1 MFPKLILVL
10 FLGLST
16 QSWAQTSAEDD
27 FKLARNLFRDA
38 GDYATAAGL
47 FAEFIR
53 SYPDSPQLAEAR
65 LMLARAYR
73 QSGRCDLAVPA
84 YETFYLE
91 HPDHLLNAANARR
104 ERAAC
109 LAEQGQYL
117 LAARSYEE
125 LQRRFS
131 ASEFAASALIEAAA
145 NYTRAENL
153 RQADAVYGRLL
164 ADYARSDQ
172 AHLARY
178 RLAQLRFATGRAAEA
193 QQLLGQIAATKP
205 PPSLAP
211 SALLLGGRIA
221 LFMGNRETA
230 EKQFKSL
237 ERRFPRAAQTDSAY
251 IDRADYLY
259 NSRLFSQAGDAY
271 QRAFN
276 KIGDRALKESA
287 LLGLADARRQSHQTR
302 EAIAHYDKLSAMLQP
317 GHPAYLKAQ
326 LGRAIVLGQAGQ
338 FARAV
343 GLLQGLIQTGDSP
356 EAISA
361 LRELGA
367 LYKRRGDSEAED
379 RSDSLG
385 LLTFGEGTAAFHSRA
400 ITWYRRYLQ
409 EADRAADANAVRFE
423 LAALYASIGYYQE
436 AISLYRQLAAGQDEV
451 ATKSQF
457 ALAQAFE
464 QSGQPRAALREYVAF
479 LELFPADRQSE
490 EVRQR
495 IEYLREFTVLD
506 PASLN
511 RALQKA
517 WLDELSGKSRQL
529 VQLAV
534 ARVLFSHHDFI
545 AATQSFKHYAT
556 AYPDDPDKDEAQYF
570 LAESLL
576 RLARQRQLEAQ
587 PASADSLR
595 TLALRE
601 YRVLVEQVPADSILT
616 EQAPTDSTTLVKQA
630 PTDST
635 TLVKQAPTDS
645 ILTEQAPTDNTWTRR
660 ARLSLIK
667 LEAEDLPDSLRL
679 LTLEEGIAAFV
690 AEFSA
695 GQGDHLDQA
704 LLQLGDARRQ
714 LGATDTTWFDGAIA
728 AYDQLRR
735 LSSNSPLVP
744 HALYGKSLCL
754 VQKGQHKAAADLLER
769 VLRDYPN
776 SPLTAPVLFELGHIR
791 LAQERTQEAIA
802 RLQELR
808 WGYPAFPQRR
818 AAQKL
823 LGDTYFQ
830 LGQYAAAID
839 LYQPLVSNST
849 ISDDRGPILRRIGR
863 AYHHLNRYGEAME
876 TYRQILAEEPNPA
889 GLDSIYFAQA
899 VLQLRLA
906 QEDDAFRLFRKVSQ
920 EFASSGLATEASAR
934 AGHIA
939 FARQQYKQA
948 YQLYQPLLKQ
958 SEDALI
964 HGQAILS
971 LFRLKR
977 IEEGRKAAK
986 QFAKRFKEET
996 EWRQHFRVE
1005 EGNYY
1010 LQAGNYKK
1018 AYELFQE
1025 VEKQGGRWAGDGAYW
1040 MAITLWKRNKATPSE
1055 EGAAFALEAI
1065 SRFVREYPTS
1075 PQVADA
1081 YLRLGDYHFSLHN
1094 FLQAAGAYK
1103 HALDAPEVSSDQAQ
1117 DAMWKL
1123 LKSYQ
1128 SAHEYEAAHQIADQL
1143 LSQYPEHPKAI
1154 EVQLELG
1161 IILKNKGQYAQ
1172 AIEQLDELLSQQL
1185 LDGNSASEARFYI
1198 GESYQNMGEYRKAI
1212 QAYYKVSYHG
1222 SQGLSMW
1229 ITSADFQRARCHE
1242 SLGEHATAMTIYE
1255 RITRREGGQTPQGQ
1269 LARERMDDLRRQLET
1284 LN

>member
-1 MFPKLILVL
+1 MVPKLMLV
-10 FLGLST
+10 FLLCLST
-16 QSWAQTSAEDD
+16 QSWAQASAEDD

-47 FAEFIR
+47 FAEFVR
-53 SYPDSPQLAEAR
+53 NYPDSQQIAEAR

-73 QSGRCDLAVPA
+73 QSGHCDLAVPA

-91 HPDHLLNAANARR
+91 HLEHLNAADARR

-125 LQRRFS
+125 VQRRFS
-131 ASEFAASALIEAAA
+131 TSEFAAKALIEAAA

-153 RQADAVYGRLL
+153 RQAEAVYGRLL
-164 ADYARSDQ
+164 TDYATSKQ

-178 RLAQLRFATGRAAEA
+178 RLAQLRFAAGRVEEA
-193 QQLLGQIAATKP
+193 QQLLGQIATAAPSP
-205 PPSLAP
+205 PEAP

-237 ERRFPRAAQTDSAY
+237 ARRFPKAAQTDSAY
-251 IDRADYLY
+251 LDRADDLY
-259 NSRLFSQAGDAY
+259 RSRLFSQAGDAY
-271 QRAFN
+271 QRAYS
-276 KIGDRALKESA
+276 KIDDRSLKERA
-287 LLGLADARRQSHQTR
+287 LLGLADARRQSHQTSK
-302 EAIAHYDKLSAMLQP
+302 AIAHYEKLRSMLQP
-317 GHPAYLKAQ
+317 GHPAFLRAQ
-326 LGRAIVLGQAGQ
+326 LGRAIALGQAGQ
-338 FARAV
+338 FALAV
-343 GLLQGLIQTGDSP
+343 GLFQGLIQTGDSP

-361 LRELGA
+361 LQELGV
-367 LYKRRGDSEAED
+367 LYKRRRE
-379 RSDSLG
+379 
-385 LLTFGEGTAAFHSRA
+385 HSRS

-409 EADRAADANAVRFE
+409 EADTAPDADAVRFE
-423 LAALYASIGYYQE
+423 LAALYDSTGYYEE
-436 AISLYRQLAAGQDEV
+436 AIALYRQLASAQDEV
-451 ATKSQF
+451 ATKAQF
-457 ALAQAFE
+457 SLAQTFE
-464 QSGQPRAALREYVAF
+464 RSGQPRTALREYTAF
-479 LELFPADRQSE
+479 LELFPADRRSE

-506 PASLN
+506 RAGLN
-511 RALQKA
+511 RALQQA
-517 WLDELSGKSRQL
+517 WIDELSGKPRQL
-529 VQLAV
+529 VLLEV
-534 ARVLFSHHDFI
+534 ARVLFAHHDFVT
-545 AATQSFKHYAT
+545 AAQSFKHYAA
-556 AYPDDPDKDEAQYF
+556 AYPDDHNRSEAQYF

-576 RLARQRQLEAQ
+576 RLSRQRELEAE

-595 TLALRE
+595 ILALRG
-601 YRVLVEQVPADSILT
+601 YRV
-616 EQAPTDSTTLVKQA
+616 LVKQA

-635 TLVKQAPTDS
+635 ILVEQVPTDS
-645 ILTEQAPTDNTWTRR
+645 TWARR
-660 ARLSLIK
+660 ARLRLIT
-667 LEAEDLPDSLRL
+667 LEAEDRPDSLRL
-679 LTLEEGIAAFV
+679 STLEEGLAAFV
-690 AEFSA
+690 AEFSERRDA
-695 GQGDHLDQA
+695 HLDQA

-714 LGATDTTWFDGAIA
+714 LGATDTTTTWFDEAIA
-728 AYDQLRR
+728 AYDQLGR
-735 LSSNSPLVP
+735 LFSGSPLVP

-754 VQKGQHKAAADLLER
+754 VQKGQYRAAADLFER
-769 VLRDYPN
+769 ILRDYPD
-776 SPLTAPVLFELGHIR
+776 SPLTAPVLFELSHIR

-830 LGQYAAAID
+830 LGQYAAAIE
-839 LYQPLVSNST
+839 LYLPLVSNST
-849 ISDDRGPILRRIGR
+849 ISDDRGPILRRTGR

-899 VLQLRLA
+899 ILQLRLG
-906 QEDDAFRLFRKVSQ
+906 QEDEALRLFRKVGQ
-920 EFASSGLATEASAR
+920 EFASSELATDASAR

-939 FARQQYKQA
+939 FAQQKYKQA
-948 YQLYQPLLKQ
+948 YQLYQPLMQQ

-964 HGQAILS
+964 HGQAVLA

-996 EWRQHFRVE
+996 EWRQHFSIE
-1005 EGNYY
+1005 EGKYY
-1010 LQAGNYKK
+1010 LQAGNHKK
-1018 AYELFQE
+1018 AYETFQK
-1025 VEKQGGRWAGDGAYW
+1025 VEEQGGTWADDGAYW
-1040 MAITLWKRNKATPSE
+1040 MAITLWKRNRAAPSE
-1055 EGAAFALEAI
+1055 EGAAYALEAI
-1065 SRFVREYPTS
+1065 SHFVRQYPTS
-1075 PQVADA
+1075 PQTVDA
-1081 YLRLGDYHFSLHN
+1081 YLRLGDYHFSLRN

-1103 HALDAPEVSSDQAQ
+1103 HVLDAPEISSEQIQNAL
-1117 DAMWKL
+1117 WKL

-1128 SAHEYEAAHQIADQL
+1128 KAHEYEAAHQIANQL
-1143 LSQYPEHPKAI
+1143 LSQYPDNPKAVEI
-1154 EVQLELG
+1154 QLELG

-1172 AIEQLDELLSQQL
+1172 SIEQLEDLLSQQL
-1185 LDGNSASEARFYI
+1185 LDGNGASQARFYI

-1222 SQGLSMW
+1222 SEGLSMW

-1242 SLGEHATAMTIYE
+1242 SLGEDATAITIYE
-1255 RITRREGGQTPQGQ
+1255 RIARREGGQSPQGQ
-1269 LARERMDDLRRQLET
+1269 EARERIETLRHELET

>member
-10 FLGLST
+10 LLCLST

-27 FKLARNLFRDA
+27 FKMARNLFRDA

-47 FAEFIR
+47 FADFVHN
-53 SYPDSPQLAEAR
+53 YPDSQQLAEAR

-91 HPDHLLNAANARR
+91 HPEHLNAADARR

-125 LQRRFS
+125 VQRRFS
-131 ASEFAASALIEAAA
+131 ASEFAAKDLIEAAA

-153 RQADAVYGRLL
+153 RQAEAVYGRLL
-164 ADYARSDQ
+164 TDYATSKQ

-178 RLAQLRFATGRAAEA
+178 RLAQLRFAAGRVEEA
-193 QQLLGQIAATKP
+193 QQLLGQIAAAAP
-205 PPSLAP
+205 PPPEAP

-237 ERRFPRAAQTDSAY
+237 TRRFPRAAQTDSAY
-251 IDRADYLY
+251 LDRADDLY
-259 NSRLFSQAGDAY
+259 RSRLFSQAGDAY
-271 QRAFN
+271 QRAYS
-276 KIGDRALKESA
+276 KIDDRSLKERA
-287 LLGLADARRQSHQTR
+287 LLGLADARRQSHQTSK
-302 EAIAHYDKLSAMLQP
+302 AIAHYEELRSMLQP
-317 GHPAYLKAQ
+317 GHPAFLRAQ
-326 LGRAIVLGQAGQ
+326 LGRAIALGQAGQ
-338 FARAV
+338 FALAV
-343 GLLQGLIQTGDSP
+343 GLFQGLIQTGDSP

-361 LRELGA
+361 LRELGV
-367 LYKRRGDSEAED
+367 LYKRRRE
-379 RSDSLG
+379 
-385 LLTFGEGTAAFHSRA
+385 HSRS

-409 EADRAADANAVRFE
+409 EADTAPDAVRFE
-423 LAALYASIGYYQE
+423 LAALYDSTGYYEE
-436 AISLYRQLAAGQDEV
+436 AIALYRQLASAQDEV
-451 ATKSQF
+451 ATKAQF
-457 ALAQAFE
+457 ALAQTFE
-464 QSGQPRAALREYVAF
+464 RSGQPRTALREYTAF

-506 PASLN
+506 RAGLN
-511 RALQKA
+511 RALQQA
-517 WLDELSGKSRQL
+517 WIDELSGKSRQL
-529 VQLAV
+529 VLLEV
-534 ARVLFSHHDFI
+534 ARVLFAHHDFVT
-545 AATQSFKHYAT
+545 AAQSFKHYAA
-556 AYPDDPDKDEAQYF
+556 AYPDDHNRSEAQYF

-576 RLARQRQLEAQ
+576 RLSRQRELEAE

-595 TLALRE
+595 ILALRG
-601 YRVLVEQVPADSILT
+601 YRVLVEQAPIDSTILV
-616 EQAPTDSTTLVKQA
+616 EQAPIDSTWA
-630 PTDST
+630 
-635 TLVKQAPTDS
+635 
-645 ILTEQAPTDNTWTRR
+645 RR
-660 ARLSLIK
+660 ARLRLIT
-667 LEAEDLPDSLRL
+667 LEAEDRPDSLRL
-679 LTLEEGIAAFV
+679 STLEEGLAAFV
-690 AEFSA
+690 AEFSERRDA
-695 GQGDHLDQA
+695 HLDQA

-714 LGATDTTWFDGAIA
+714 LGATDTTTTWFDEAIA
-728 AYDQLRR
+728 AYDQLGR
-735 LSSNSPLVP
+735 LFSSSPLVP
-744 HALYGKSLCL
+744 HALHGKSLCL
-754 VQKGQHKAAADLLER
+754 VQKGQHRAAADLLER
-769 VLRDYPN
+769 ILRDYPD

-791 LAQERTQEAIA
+791 LAQERIQEAIA

-830 LGQYAAAID
+830 LGQYAAAIE
-839 LYQPLVSNST
+839 LYLPLVSNST

-863 AYHHLNRYGEAME
+863 AYYHLDRYGEAME
-876 TYRQILAEEPNPA
+876 TYRQILAEESNPA
-889 GLDSIYFAQA
+889 GLDSIYFSQA
-899 VLQLRLA
+899 VLQLRLG
-906 QEDDAFRLFRKVSQ
+906 QEEEALRLFRKVGQ
-920 EFASSGLATEASAR
+920 EFASSGLAAEASAR

-939 FARQQYKQA
+939 FAQQQYKQA

-958 SEDALI
+958 SEDILI
-964 HGQAILS
+964 HGQAVLA

-996 EWRQHFRVE
+996 AWRQHFLIE
-1005 EGNYY
+1005 EGKYY
-1010 LQAGNYKK
+1010 LQAGNHKK
-1018 AYELFQE
+1018 AYEKFQE
-1025 VEKQGGRWAGDGAYW
+1025 VEEQGGTWADDGAYW
-1040 MAITLWKRNKATPSE
+1040 MAITLWQRNRASPSE
-1055 EGAAFALEAI
+1055 EGAAYALEAI
-1065 SRFVREYPTS
+1065 SRFVRQYPTS
-1075 PQVADA
+1075 PQAVDA
-1081 YLRLGDYHFSLHN
+1081 YLRLGDYHFSLRN

-1103 HALDAPEVSSDQAQ
+1103 HALDAPEISGEQTQ
-1117 DAMWKL
+1117 DALWKL

-1128 SAHEYEAAHQIADQL
+1128 NAHEYEAAHQVANQL
-1143 LSQYPEHPKAI
+1143 LSQYPEYPKAV

-1172 AIEQLDELLSQQL
+1172 AIEQLDDLLSQQL
-1185 LDGNSASEARFYI
+1185 LDGNGASEARFYI

-1222 SQGLSMW
+1222 AEGLSMW

-1242 SLGEHATAMTIYE
+1242 SLGEDATAMTIYE
-1255 RITRREGGQTPQGQ
+1255 RIARREGGQSPQGK
-1269 LARERMDDLRRQLET
+1269 LARERIETLRHKLET

>member
-10 FLGLST
+10 LLGLSA

-47 FAEFIR
+47 FAEFVR
-53 SYPDSPQLAEAR
+53 NYPDSQQLAEAR

-91 HPDHLLNAANARR
+91 HPGHLNAADARR

-125 LQRRFS
+125 VQRRFS
-131 ASEFAASALIEAAA
+131 ASEFAAKALIEAAA

-153 RQADAVYGRLL
+153 RQAEAVYGHLL
-164 ADYARSDQ
+164 TDYATSKQ

-178 RLAQLRFATGRAAEA
+178 RLAQLRFAAGRVEEA
-193 QQLLGQIAATKP
+193 QQLLGHIAAAAPT
-205 PPSLAP
+205 PSEAP
-211 SALLLGGRIA
+211 SALLLGARIA
-221 LFMGNRETA
+221 LFMDDRETA

-237 ERRFPRAAQTDSAY
+237 ARRFPQAAQTDSAY
-251 IDRADYLY
+251 LDRADDLY
-259 NSRLFSQAGDAY
+259 RSRLFSQAGDAY
-271 QRAFN
+271 QRAYR
-276 KIGDRALKESA
+276 KIDDRALKEHA
-287 LLGLADARRQSHQTR
+287 LLGLADARRQSHQTSK
-302 EAIAHYDKLSAMLQP
+302 AIAHYQELNAMLQP
-317 GHPAYLKAQ
+317 GHPAFLRAQ
-326 LGRAIVLGQAGQ
+326 LGRAIALGQAGQ
-338 FARAV
+338 FALAV
-343 GLLQGLIQTGDSP
+343 GLFQGLIQTGDSP

-361 LRELGA
+361 LRELGV
-367 LYKRRGDSEAED
+367 LYKGRRE
-379 RSDSLG
+379 
-385 LLTFGEGTAAFHSRA
+385 HSRA

-409 EADRAADANAVRFE
+409 KAEAAPDADAVRFA
-423 LAALYASIGYYQE
+423 LAALYDSTGYYE
-436 AISLYRQLAAGQDEV
+436 GAIALYRQLASGQDEV
-451 ATKSQF
+451 ATRAQV
-457 ALAQAFE
+457 ALAQTFE
-464 QSGQPRAALREYVAF
+464 RSGQPRTALREYTAF

-490 EVRQR
+490 EVRRR

-506 PASLN
+506 PAGLN
-511 RALQKA
+511 RTLQKA
-517 WLDELSGKSRQL
+517 WIDELSGKSPQL
-529 VQLAV
+529 VLLEV
-534 ARVLFSHHDFI
+534 ARVLFSHHDFVT
-545 AATQSFKHYAT
+545 AAQSFKHYAT
-556 AYPDDPDKDEAQYF
+556 AYPDDHNRSEAQYF

-576 RLARQRQLEAQ
+576 RLSRQRQLEAE

-595 TLALRE
+595 ALALRE
-601 YRVLVEQVPADSILT
+601 YRILT
-616 EQAPTDSTTLVKQA
+616 EQAPTDSTWA
-630 PTDST
+630 
-635 TLVKQAPTDS
+635 
-645 ILTEQAPTDNTWTRR
+645 RR
-660 ARLSLIK
+660 ARLRLIT
-667 LEAEDLPDSLRL
+667 LEAEDRPDSLRL
-679 LTLEEGIAAFV
+679 STLEAGIAAFV
-690 AEFSA
+690 AEFSKDR
-695 GQGDHLDQA
+695 GTDLDQA

-714 LGATDTTWFDGAIA
+714 LGATDTTTTWFDGAIA
-728 AYDQLRR
+728 AYDQLGR
-735 LSSNSPLVP
+735 LFSSSPLVP
-744 HALYGKSLCL
+744 HALHGKSLCL
-754 VQKGQHKAAADLLER
+754 VQKGQHKAAAALLER
-769 VLRDYPN
+769 ILRDYPD

-823 LGDTYFQ
+823 LGDIYFQ
-830 LGQYAAAID
+830 LGQYAAAIE
-839 LYQPLVSNST
+839 LYLPLVSNST

-863 AYHHLNRYGEAME
+863 AYHHLDRYGEAME

-899 VLQLRLA
+899 VLQLRLG
-906 QEDDAFRLFRKVSQ
+906 QEDEALRLFRKVGQ
-920 EFASSGLATEASAR
+920 EFASSELAADASAR

-939 FARQQYKQA
+939 FAQQQYKQA
-948 YQLYQPLLKQ
+948 YRLYQPLLKQ
-958 SEDALI
+958 SEDILI
-964 HGQAILS
+964 HGQAALA

-996 EWRQHFRVE
+996 TWRQHFRVE
-1005 EGNYY
+1005 EGKYY

-1025 VEKQGGRWAGDGAYW
+1025 VEKQGGTWADDGAYW

-1055 EGAAFALEAI
+1055 EGAAYALEAI
-1065 SRFVREYPTS
+1065 SRFVRQYPTS
-1075 PQVADA
+1075 PQAVDA
-1081 YLRLGDYHFSLHN
+1081 YLQLGDYHFSLRN

-1103 HALDAPEVSSDQAQ
+1103 HALDAPEISSEQTQNAL
-1117 DAMWKL
+1117 WKL

-1128 SAHEYEAAHQIADQL
+1128 NAHEYEAAHQVANQL
-1143 LSQYPEHPKAI
+1143 LSQYPDNPKAVEI
-1154 EVQLELG
+1154 QLELG

-1172 AIEQLDELLSQQL
+1172 AIEQLAELLSEQL

-1212 QAYYKVSYHG
+1212 EAYYKVSYHG
-1222 SQGLSMW
+1222 AAGLSMW

-1242 SLGEHATAMTIYE
+1242 SLGEDATAMTIYE
-1255 RITRREGGQTPQGQ
+1255 RIARREGGQSPQGQ
-1269 LARERMDDLRRQLET
+1269 LARERIEILRHKQET

>member
-1 MFPKLILVL
+1 MFPKLMLVL
-10 FLGLST
+10 LLCLST

-53 SYPDSPQLAEAR
+53 NYPDSPQLAEAR

-125 LQRRFS
+125 VQRRFS
-131 ASEFAASALIEAAA
+131 TSEFAASALIEAAA
-145 NYTRAENL
+145 NYIRAENL
-153 RQADAVYGRLL
+153 RQAEAVYGRLL
-164 ADYARSDQ
+164 TNYATSAQ
-172 AHLARY
+172 VHLARY
-178 RLAQLRFATGRAAEA
+178 RLAQLRFAAGRAEEA
-193 QQLLGQIAATKP
+193 QQLLGHIATATPSP
-205 PPSLAP
+205 PEAP

-230 EKQFKSL
+230 EKQLKSL
-237 ERRFPRAAQTDSAY
+237 ARRFPRAAQTDSAY
-251 IDRADYLY
+251 LERADYLY
-259 NSRLFSQAGDAY
+259 RSRLFSQAGDAY

-276 KIGDRALKESA
+276 KIDDRTLKERA

-302 EAIAHYDKLSAMLQP
+302 EAIAHYDKLNTMLQP
-317 GHPAYLKAQ
+317 EHPAYLKAQ

-338 FARAV
+338 FALAV
-343 GLLQGLIQTGDSP
+343 GLFQGLIQTGDSP
-356 EAISA
+356 EAPSA
-361 LRELGA
+361 LRELGV
-367 LYKRRGDSEAED
+367 LYKRRGD
-379 RSDSLG
+379 
-385 LLTFGEGTAAFHSRA
+385 HSRA

-409 EADRAADANAVRFE
+409 EAEAATDADAVRFE
-423 LAALYASIGYYQE
+423 LAELYASTGYYQE
-436 AISLYRQLAAGQDEV
+436 AIALYRQLASGQDEV
-451 ATKSQF
+451 ATKAQF
-457 ALAQAFE
+457 ALAQTFA
-464 QSGQPRAALREYVAF
+464 QSGQPRTALREYVAF

-506 PASLN
+506 PAGLN

-517 WLDELSGKSRQL
+517 WIDELSGKSPQL
-529 VQLAV
+529 VLLDV
-534 ARVLFSHHDFI
+534 ARELFSHHDFVT
-545 AATQSFKHYAT
+545 AAQCFKHYAT
-556 AYPDDPDKDEAQYF
+556 AYPEDYNRNEAQYF

-576 RLARQRQLEAQ
+576 RLSRQRQLEAR
-587 PASADSLR
+587 PTSADSLR
-595 TLALRE
+595 NLALRE
-601 YRVLVEQVPADSILT
+601 YRVLVEQT
-616 EQAPTDSTTLVKQA
+616 PTDSTVLVEQV

-635 TLVKQAPTDS
+635 WA
-645 ILTEQAPTDNTWTRR
+645 RR
-660 ARLSLIK
+660 ARLRLIT
-667 LEAEDLPDSLRL
+667 LTAEDRPDSLRL
-679 LTLEEGIAAFV
+679 PTLEEGLAAFV
-690 AEFSA
+690 AEFSESRGA
-695 GQGDHLDQA
+695 HLDQA

-714 LGATDTTWFDGAIA
+714 LGATDSTWIDGAIA
-728 AYDQLRR
+728 AYDQLLR
-735 LSSNSPLVP
+735 LSSSSPLVP
-744 HALYGKSLCL
+744 NALYGKSLCL
-754 VQKGQHKAAADLLER
+754 EQKGQHKAAASLLER
-769 VLRDYPN
+769 VLRDYPD
-776 SPLTAPVLFELGHIR
+776 SPLTASVLFELGHIR

-830 LGQYAAAID
+830 LGQYAAAIE

-849 ISDDRGPILRRIGR
+849 ISDDRGPILRRVGR
-863 AYHHLNRYGEAME
+863 AYHYLNRYGEAIE
-876 TYRQILAEEPNPA
+876 TYRQIVAEEPNPA
-889 GLDSIYFAQA
+889 GLDSIYFSQA
-899 VLQLRLA
+899 VLQLRLG
-906 QEDDAFRLFRKVSQ
+906 QEDEALRLFRKVGR
-920 EFASSGLATEASAR
+920 EFASGGLAAEASTR

-958 SEDALI
+958 SEDILI
-964 HGQAILS
+964 HGQAVLS
-971 LFRLKR
+971 LLRLKR

-986 QFAKRFKEET
+986 RFAKRFKEET

-1010 LQAGNYKK
+1010 LRAGNYKK
-1018 AYELFQE
+1018 ASDLFQE
-1025 VEKQGGRWAGDGAYW
+1025 VEKQGGPWADDGAYW
-1040 MAITLWKRNKATPSE
+1040 MAMTLWRRNKVTPSE
-1055 EGAAFALEAI
+1055 EGAAYALEAI

-1075 PQVADA
+1075 SHVADA
-1081 YLRLGDYHFSLHN
+1081 YLRLGGYHFSLHN

-1103 HALDAPEVSSDQAQ
+1103 HALDAPEISREQAQ
-1117 DAMWKL
+1117 DAMWNL

-1128 SAHEYEAAHQIADQL
+1128 SAHEYEAAHQVADQL

-1154 EVQLELG
+1154 DVQLELG

-1172 AIEQLDELLSQQL
+1172 AIEQLDDLLSQQL
-1185 LDGNSASEARFYI
+1185 LDGNGASEARFYI
-1198 GESYQNMGEYRKAI
+1198 GEAYQNMGEYRKAI
-1212 QAYYKVSYHG
+1212 EAYYKVSYHG
-1222 SQGLSMW
+1222 SAGLSMW

-1255 RITRREGGQTPQGQ
+1255 RITRREGGQSPQGQ
-1269 LARERMDDLRRQLET
+1269 LARERIDTLRRKLET

>member
-10 FLGLST
+10 LLCLST

-27 FKLARNLFRDA
+27 FKMARNLFRDA

-47 FAEFIR
+47 FADFVR
-53 SYPDSPQLAEAR
+53 NYPDSQQLAEAR

-91 HPDHLLNAANARR
+91 HPEHLNAADARR

-125 LQRRFS
+125 VQRRFS
-131 ASEFAASALIEAAA
+131 TSEFAAKDLIEAAA

-153 RQADAVYGRLL
+153 RQAEAVYGRLL
-164 ADYARSDQ
+164 TDYATSKQ

-178 RLAQLRFATGRAAEA
+178 RLAQLRFAAGRVEEA
-193 QQLLGQIAATKP
+193 QQLLGQIAAAAP
-205 PPSLAP
+205 PPPEAP

-237 ERRFPRAAQTDSAY
+237 TRRFPRAAQTDSAY
-251 IDRADYLY
+251 LDRADDLY
-259 NSRLFSQAGDAY
+259 RSRLFSQAGDAY
-271 QRAFN
+271 QRAYS
-276 KIGDRALKESA
+276 KIDDRFLKERA
-287 LLGLADARRQSHQTR
+287 LLGLADARRQSHQTSK
-302 EAIAHYDKLSAMLQP
+302 AIAHYEKLRSMLQP
-317 GHPAYLKAQ
+317 GHPAFLRAQ
-326 LGRAIVLGQAGQ
+326 LGRAIALGQAGQ
-338 FARAV
+338 FALAV
-343 GLLQGLIQTGDSP
+343 GLFQGLIQTGDSP

-361 LRELGA
+361 LRELGV
-367 LYKRRGDSEAED
+367 LYKGRRE
-379 RSDSLG
+379 
-385 LLTFGEGTAAFHSRA
+385 HSRS

-409 EADRAADANAVRFE
+409 EAEAAPDADAVRFE
-423 LAALYASIGYYQE
+423 LAALYDSTGYYEE
-436 AISLYRQLAAGQDEV
+436 AIALYRQLASAQDEV
-451 ATKSQF
+451 ATKAQF
-457 ALAQAFE
+457 ALAQTFE
-464 QSGQPRAALREYVAF
+464 RSGQPRTALREYTAF

-506 PASLN
+506 RAGLN
-511 RALQKA
+511 RALQQA
-517 WLDELSGKSRQL
+517 WIDELSGKSRQL
-529 VQLAV
+529 VLLEV
-534 ARVLFSHHDFI
+534 ARVLFAHHDFVT
-545 AATQSFKHYAT
+545 AAQSFKHYAA
-556 AYPDDPDKDEAQYF
+556 AYPDDHNRSEAQYF

-576 RLARQRQLEAQ
+576 RLSRQRTLEAE

-595 TLALRE
+595 ILALRG
-601 YRVLVEQVPADSILT
+601 YRILT
-616 EQAPTDSTTLVKQA
+616 EQAPIDST
-630 PTDST
+630 
-635 TLVKQAPTDS
+635 
-645 ILTEQAPTDNTWTRR
+645 ILTEQAPIDSTILVEQAPIDSTWARR
-660 ARLSLIK
+660 ARLRLIT

-679 LTLEEGIAAFV
+679 STLEEGLAAFV
-690 AEFSA
+690 AEFSERRA
-695 GQGDHLDQA
+695 ADLDQA

-714 LGATDTTWFDGAIA
+714 LGATDTTTTWFDEAIA
-728 AYDQLRR
+728 AYDQLGR
-735 LSSNSPLVP
+735 LFSSSPLVP
-744 HALYGKSLCL
+744 HALHGKSLCL
-754 VQKGQHKAAADLLER
+754 VQKGQHRAAADLLER
-769 VLRDYPN
+769 ILRDYPD

-791 LAQERTQEAIA
+791 LAQERIQEAIA

-830 LGQYAAAID
+830 LGQYAAAIE
-839 LYQPLVSNST
+839 LYLPLVSNST
-849 ISDDRGPILRRIGR
+849 ISDGRGPILRRIGR
-863 AYHHLNRYGEAME
+863 AYHHLDRYGEAME

-899 VLQLRLA
+899 VLQLRLG
-906 QEDDAFRLFRKVSQ
+906 QEEEALRLFRKVGQ
-920 EFASSGLATEASAR
+920 EFASSGLAAEASAR

-939 FARQQYKQA
+939 FAQQQYKQA

-958 SEDALI
+958 SEDILI
-964 HGQAILS
+964 HGQAVLA

-996 EWRQHFRVE
+996 AWRQHFLIE
-1005 EGNYY
+1005 EGKYY
-1010 LQAGNYKK
+1010 LQAGNHKK
-1018 AYELFQE
+1018 AYEKFQE
-1025 VEKQGGRWAGDGAYW
+1025 VEEQGGTWADDGAYW
-1040 MAITLWKRNKATPSE
+1040 MAITLWQRNRASPSE
-1055 EGAAFALEAI
+1055 EGAAYALEAI
-1065 SRFVREYPTS
+1065 SRFVRQYPTS
-1075 PQVADA
+1075 PQTVDA
-1081 YLRLGDYHFSLHN
+1081 YLRLGDYHFSLRN

-1103 HALDAPEVSSDQAQ
+1103 HALDAPEISGEQTQ
-1117 DAMWKL
+1117 DALWKL

-1128 SAHEYEAAHQIADQL
+1128 NAHEYEAAHQVANQL
-1143 LSQYPEHPKAI
+1143 LSQYPEYPKAV

-1172 AIEQLDELLSQQL
+1172 AIEQLDDLLSQQL
-1185 LDGNSASEARFYI
+1185 LDGNGASEARFYI

-1222 SQGLSMW
+1222 AEGLSMW

-1242 SLGEHATAMTIYE
+1242 SLGEDATAMTIYE
-1255 RITRREGGQTPQGQ
+1255 RIARREGGQSPQGQ
-1269 LARERMDDLRRQLET
+1269 LARERIETLRHKLET

>member
-10 FLGLST
+10 LLCLNT

-53 SYPDSPQLAEAR
+53 NYPDSPQLAEAR

-131 ASEFAASALIEAAA
+131 ASDFAASALIEAAA

-153 RQADAVYGRLL
+153 RQAEAAYGRLL

-178 RLAQLRFATGRAAEA
+178 RLAQLRFAAGRAAEA

-221 LFMGNRETA
+221 LFTGNRETA

-251 IDRADYLY
+251 LDRADYLY

-338 FARAV
+338 FARAA
-343 GLLQGLIQTGDSP
+343 GLFQGLIQTGDSP

-367 LYKRRGDSEAED
+367 LYKRRGDSGAED
-379 RSDSLG
+379 SPDSLR

-400 ITWYRRYLQ
+400 ITWYRRYLR
-409 EADRAADANAVRFE
+409 EADGAADANAVRFE
-423 LAALYASIGYYQE
+423 LAALYASTDYYQE
-436 AISLYRQLAAGQDEV
+436 AISLYRQLASGQDEV
-451 ATKSQF
+451 ATKAQF
-457 ALAQAFE
+457 ALAQTFE

-490 EVRQR
+490 AVRQR
-495 IEYLREFTVLD
+495 VEYLREFTVLD
-506 PASLN
+506 PAGLN

-534 ARVLFSHHDFI
+534 ARDLFSHRDFV
-545 AATQSFKHYAT
+545 AAAQSFKHYAT
-556 AYPDDPDKDEAQYF
+556 AYPDDSYNDEAQYF

-576 RLARQRQLEAQ
+576 RLARRRQLEAQ
-587 PASADSLR
+587 PASADSLLA
-595 TLALRE
+595 LALRE
-601 YRVLVEQVPADSILT
+601 YRVLVEQAPTDTTTLV
-616 EQAPTDSTTLVKQA
+616 EQAPTDTTTLV
-630 PTDST
+630 
-635 TLVKQAPTDS
+635 
-645 ILTEQAPTDNTWTRR
+645 EQAPTDNTWTRR
-660 ARLSLIK
+660 TRLSLIK
-667 LEAEDLPDSLRL
+667 LEAEDRPDSLRL
-679 LTLEEGIAAFV
+679 LTLEEGFAAFV
-690 AEFSA
+690 AEFSE

-830 LGQYAAAID
+830 LGQYAAAIE

-849 ISDDRGPILRRIGR
+849 VSDDRGPILRRIGR

-958 SEDALI
+958 SEDTLI
-964 HGQAILS
+964 HGQAVLS

-996 EWRQHFRVE
+996 EWRQHFRIE

-1025 VEKQGGRWAGDGAYW
+1025 AEKQGGTWADDGAYW

-1075 PQVADA
+1075 PQTADA

-1103 HALDAPEVSSDQAQ
+1103 HAWDAPEVSSEQAQ

-1128 SAHEYEAAHQIADQL
+1128 SAHEYEAAHQVADQL
-1143 LSQYPEHPKAI
+1143 LSQYPEHSKAI

-1172 AIEQLDELLSQQL
+1172 AIEQLEELLSQQL

-1255 RITRREGGQTPQGQ
+1255 RITRREGGQSPQGQ

>member
-10 FLGLST
+10 LLCLST
-16 QSWAQTSAEDD
+16 QNWAQTSAEDD

-47 FAEFIR
+47 FAEFV
-53 SYPDSPQLAEAR
+53 SNYPDSQQLAEAR

-91 HPDHLLNAANARR
+91 HPEHLNAADARR
-104 ERAAC
+104 DRAAC

-125 LQRRFS
+125 VQRRFS
-131 ASEFAASALIEAAA
+131 ASEFAATALIEAAA

-153 RQADAVYGRLL
+153 RQAEAVYGRLL
-164 ADYARSDQ
+164 TDYATSKQ

-178 RLAQLRFATGRAAEA
+178 RLAQLRFAAGRVEEA
-193 QQLLGQIAATKP
+193 QQLLGQIAAAAP
-205 PPSLAP
+205 PPPEAP

-237 ERRFPRAAQTDSAY
+237 TRRFPKAAQADSAY
-251 IDRADYLY
+251 LDRADDFYR
-259 NSRLFSQAGDAY
+259 SRLFSQAGDAY
-271 QRAFN
+271 QRAYS
-276 KIGDRALKESA
+276 KIDDRSLKERA
-287 LLGLADARRQSHQTR
+287 LLGLADARRQSHQTSK
-302 EAIAHYDKLSAMLQP
+302 AIAHYEELRSMLQP
-317 GHPAYLKAQ
+317 GHPAFLRAQ
-326 LGRAIVLGQAGQ
+326 LGRAIALGQAGQ
-338 FARAV
+338 FALAV
-343 GLLQGLIQTGDSP
+343 GLFQGLIQTGDSP

-361 LRELGA
+361 LRELGV
-367 LYKRRGDSEAED
+367 LYKRRRE
-379 RSDSLG
+379 
-385 LLTFGEGTAAFHSRA
+385 HSRS

-409 EADRAADANAVRFE
+409 EADTAPDADAVRFE
-423 LAALYASIGYYQE
+423 LAALYDSTGYYEE
-436 AISLYRQLAAGQDEV
+436 AIALYRQLASAQDEV
-451 ATKSQF
+451 ATKAQF
-457 ALAQAFE
+457 ALAQTFAR
-464 QSGQPRAALREYVAF
+464 SGQPRTALREYTAF

-506 PASLN
+506 RAGLN
-511 RALQKA
+511 RALQQA
-517 WLDELSGKSRQL
+517 WIDELSGKSRQL
-529 VQLAV
+529 VLLEV
-534 ARVLFSHHDFI
+534 ARVLFAHHDFVT
-545 AATQSFKHYAT
+545 AAQSFKHYAA
-556 AYPDDPDKDEAQYF
+556 AYPDDHNRSEAQYF

-576 RLARQRQLEAQ
+576 RLSRQRELEAE

-595 TLALRE
+595 ILALRG
-601 YRVLVEQVPADSILT
+601 YRVLVEQAPIDSTILV
-616 EQAPTDSTTLVKQA
+616 EQAPIDSTWA
-630 PTDST
+630 
-635 TLVKQAPTDS
+635 
-645 ILTEQAPTDNTWTRR
+645 RR
-660 ARLSLIK
+660 ARLRLIT
-667 LEAEDLPDSLRL
+667 LEAEDRPDSLRL
-679 LTLEEGIAAFV
+679 STLEEGLAAFV
-690 AEFSA
+690 AEFSERRDA
-695 GQGDHLDQA
+695 HLDQA

-714 LGATDTTWFDGAIA
+714 LGATDTTTTWFDEAIA
-728 AYDQLRR
+728 AYDQLGR
-735 LSSNSPLVP
+735 LFSSSPLVP
-744 HALYGKSLCL
+744 HALHGKSLCL
-754 VQKGQHKAAADLLER
+754 VQKGQHRAAADLLER
-769 VLRDYPN
+769 ILRDYPD

-791 LAQERTQEAIA
+791 LTQDRTQEAIA

-830 LGQYAAAID
+830 LGQYAAAIE
-839 LYQPLVSNST
+839 LYLPLVSNST
-849 ISDDRGPILRRIGR
+849 LSDDRGPILRRIGR
-863 AYHHLNRYGEAME
+863 AYHHLDRYGEAME

-899 VLQLRLA
+899 VLQLRLG
-906 QEDDAFRLFRKVSQ
+906 QEEEALRLFRKVGQ
-920 EFASSGLATEASAR
+920 EFASSGLAAEASAR

-939 FARQQYKQA
+939 FAQQQYKQA

-958 SEDALI
+958 SEDILI
-964 HGQAILS
+964 HGQTVLS

-996 EWRQHFRVE
+996 AWRQHFLIE
-1005 EGNYY
+1005 EGKYY
-1010 LQAGNYKK
+1010 LQAGNHKK
-1018 AYELFQE
+1018 AYEKFQE
-1025 VEKQGGRWAGDGAYW
+1025 VEEQGGTWADDGAYW
-1040 MAITLWKRNKATPSE
+1040 MAITLWQRNRASPSE
-1055 EGAAFALEAI
+1055 EGAAYALEAI
-1065 SRFVREYPTS
+1065 SRFVRQYPTS
-1075 PQVADA
+1075 PQAVDA
-1081 YLRLGDYHFSLHN
+1081 YLRLGDYHFSLRN

-1103 HALDAPEVSSDQAQ
+1103 HALDAPEISSEQTQ
-1117 DAMWKL
+1117 DALWKL

-1128 SAHEYEAAHQIADQL
+1128 NAHEYEAAHQVANQL
-1143 LSQYPEHPKAI
+1143 LSQYPEYPKAV

-1172 AIEQLDELLSQQL
+1172 AIEQLDDLLSQQL
-1185 LDGNSASEARFYI
+1185 LDGNGASEARFYI

-1222 SQGLSMW
+1222 AEGLSMW

-1242 SLGEHATAMTIYE
+1242 SLGEDATAMTIYE
-1255 RITRREGGQTPQGQ
+1255 RIARREGGQSPQGQ
-1269 LARERMDDLRRQLET
+1269 LARERIETLRHKLET

>member
-1 MFPKLILVL
+1 
-10 FLGLST
+10 
-16 QSWAQTSAEDD
+16 
-27 FKLARNLFRDA
+27 
-38 GDYATAAGL
+38 
-47 FAEFIR
+47 
-53 SYPDSPQLAEAR
+53 
-65 LMLARAYR
+65 MLARAYR

-91 HPDHLLNAANARR
+91 HPEHLNTADAWR

-109 LAEQGQYL
+109 LAEQAQYL

-125 LQRRFS
+125 VQRRFS
-131 ASEFAASALIEAAA
+131 ASKFAARSLIEAAA

-153 RQADAVYGRLL
+153 RQAEAVYGRLL
-164 ADYARSDQ
+164 TDYATSKQ
-172 AHLARY
+172 VHLARY
-178 RLAQLRFATGRAAEA
+178 RLAQLRFATGRAEEA
-193 QQLLGQIAATKP
+193 QQLLGQIAATTP
-205 PPSLAP
+205 PPPEAP

-230 EKQFKSL
+230 EKRFKSL

-251 IDRADYLY
+251 LDRADFLY
-259 NSRLFSQAGDAY
+259 RSRLFSQAGDAY

-276 KIGDRALKESA
+276 KIDDRALKEHA

-302 EAIAHYDKLSAMLQP
+302 EAIAHYDKLSAMLQA

-338 FARAV
+338 FALAV
-343 GLLQGLIQTGDSP
+343 GLFQGLIQTGDSP

-367 LYKRRGDSEAED
+367 LYKRRGDIEAED
-379 RSDSLG
+379 RSDSLT
-385 LLTFGEGTAAFHSRA
+385 LEEGIAAFHSRA

-409 EADRAADANAVRFE
+409 EAGAAADADAVRFE
-423 LAALYASIGYYQE
+423 LAELYASTGYYEE
-436 AISLYRQLAAGQDEV
+436 AITLYRQLASGQDEV
-451 ATKSQF
+451 ATKAQF
-457 ALAQAFE
+457 ALAQTFA
-464 QSGQPRAALREYVAF
+464 QSGQSRTALREYVAF

-490 EVRQR
+490 EARQR

-506 PASLN
+506 PTGLN
-511 RALQKA
+511 RTLQKA
-517 WLDELSGKSRQL
+517 WIDELSGKSRQL
-529 VQLAV
+529 VQLDV
-534 ARVLFSHHDFI
+534 ARVLFSHHDFV
-545 AATQSFKHYAT
+545 AAAQSFKHYAT
-556 AYPDDPDKDEAQYF
+556 AYPDDHNSNEAQYF

-576 RLARQRQLEAQ
+576 RLARQREIEAR
-587 PASADSLR
+587 PNSADSLR
-595 TLALRE
+595 ALALQE
-601 YRVLVEQVPADSILT
+601 YRILA
-616 EQAPTDSTTLVKQA
+616 EQAPTDSTILVEQT

-635 TLVKQAPTDS
+635 WV
-645 ILTEQAPTDNTWTRR
+645 RR
-660 ARLSLIK
+660 ARLRLITLK
-667 LEAEDLPDSLRL
+667 AEDSPDSLRL
-679 LTLEEGIAAFV
+679 STLEEGIATFV
-690 AEFSA
+690 AEFSESRDA
-695 GQGDHLDQA
+695 HLDQA

-714 LGATDTTWFDGAIA
+714 LGATDSTWLDGAIA

-735 LSSNSPLVP
+735 LSSDSPLVP

-754 VQKGQHKAAADLLER
+754 VQKGQHKAAADLLDR
-769 VLRDYPN
+769 VLQDYPD
-776 SPLTAPVLFELGHIR
+776 SPLTAPVLFELGQIR
-791 LAQERTQEAIA
+791 LAQERPQEAIA

-830 LGQYAAAID
+830 LGQYAAAIE
-839 LYQPLVSNST
+839 LYQPLVSSST

-863 AYHHLNRYGEAME
+863 SYHHLNRYGEAME

-889 GLDSIYFAQA
+889 GLDSIYFSQA
-899 VLQLRLA
+899 VLQLRLG
-906 QEDDAFRLFRKVSQ
+906 QEDEALRLFRKVGQ
-920 EFASSGLATEASAR
+920 EFASGGLAAEASAR

-948 YQLYQPLLKQ
+948 YQLYQPLLEQ
-958 SEDALI
+958 SEDTLI
-964 HGQAILS
+964 HGQAVLS

-986 QFAKRFKEET
+986 RFAKRFKEET
-996 EWRQHFRVE
+996 EWRQHFRAE
-1005 EGNYY
+1005 EGKYY

-1018 AYELFQE
+1018 AYDLFEE
-1025 VEKQGGRWAGDGAYW
+1025 VEKQGGTWADDGAYW
-1040 MAITLWKRNKATPSE
+1040 MAITLWKRNRAAPSE
-1055 EGAAFALEAI
+1055 EGAAYALEAI

-1103 HALDAPEVSSDQAQ
+1103 HALDAPEVSSEQGQNAL
-1117 DAMWKL
+1117 WKL

-1128 SAHEYEAAHQIADQL
+1128 SAHEYEAAHQVANQL
-1143 LSQYPEHPKAI
+1143 LSQYPEHPKAV

-1172 AIEQLDELLSQQL
+1172 AIEQLDDLLSQQL
-1185 LDGNSASEARFYI
+1185 LDGNGASEARFYI

-1212 QAYYKVSYHG
+1212 EAYYKVSYHG
-1222 SQGLSMW
+1222 SAGLSMW

-1242 SLGEHATAMTIYE
+1242 SLSEHATAMTIYE
-1255 RITRREGGQTPQGQ
+1255 RIARREGGQSPQGQ
-1269 LARERMDDLRRQLET
+1269 LARERIETLRHKLET

>member
-1 MFPKLILVL
+1 MFPKSILVL
-10 FLGLST
+10 LLCLGA

-47 FAEFIR
+47 FAEFVR
-53 SYPDSPQLAEAR
+53 NYPDSQQLAEAR

-91 HPDHLLNAANARR
+91 HPDHLNSADARR

-125 LQRRFS
+125 VQRRFS
-131 ASEFAASALIEAAA
+131 ASGFAARALIEAAA

-153 RQADAVYGRLL
+153 RQAEAVYGRLL
-164 ADYARSDQ
+164 ADYATSKQ

-178 RLAQLRFATGRAAEA
+178 RLAQLRFAAGRAEES
-193 QQLLGQIAATKP
+193 QQLLGQIAAAAP
-205 PPSLAP
+205 PPPEAP

-221 LFMGNRETA
+221 LFMNNRETA
-230 EKQFKSL
+230 EKRFKSL
-237 ERRFPRAAQTDSAY
+237 ERRFPKAAQTDSAY
-251 IDRADYLY
+251 LDRADYLY
-259 NSRLFSQAGDAY
+259 RSRLFSQAGDAY
-271 QRAFN
+271 QRAYN
-276 KIGDRALKESA
+276 KIDDHSLKEHA
-287 LLGLADARRQSHQTR
+287 LLGLADARRQSRQTR

-317 GHPAYLKAQ
+317 DHPAYLKAQ
-326 LGRAIVLGQAGQ
+326 LGRAIALGQAGQ
-338 FARAV
+338 FALAV
-343 GLLQGLIQTGDSP
+343 GLFQGLIQTGDSP
-356 EAISA
+356 EATSA
-361 LRELGA
+361 LRELGV
-367 LYKRRGDSEAED
+367 LYKRRGD
-379 RSDSLG
+379 
-385 LLTFGEGTAAFHSRA
+385 HSRA

-409 EADRAADANAVRFE
+409 EADAAADAVRFE
-423 LAALYASIGYYQE
+423 LAELYASTGYYEE
-436 AISLYRQLAAGQDEV
+436 AIALYRRLAAGQGEV
-451 ATKSQF
+451 ATRAQF
-457 ALAQAFE
+457 ALAQTFE
-464 QSGQPRAALREYVAF
+464 QSGQPSTALREYVAF

-495 IEYLREFTVLD
+495 IEYLREFSVLD
-506 PASLN
+506 PAGLN
-511 RALQKA
+511 WALQKA
-517 WLDELSGKSRQL
+517 WIDELSGKSRRL
-529 VQLAV
+529 VQLDV
-534 ARVLFSHHDFI
+534 ARVLFSHHDFV
-545 AATQSFKHYAT
+545 AAAQSFKHYAS
-556 AYPDDPDKDEAQYF
+556 AYPGDHNNNEAQYF

-595 TLALRE
+595 ALALRE
-601 YRVLVEQVPADSILT
+601 YRVLVEQAPTDSTMLA
-616 EQAPTDSTTLVKQA
+616 EQAPTDSTWA
-630 PTDST
+630 
-635 TLVKQAPTDS
+635 
-645 ILTEQAPTDNTWTRR
+645 RR
-660 ARLSLIK
+660 ARLRLIK
-667 LEAEDLPDSLRL
+667 IEAEDSPDSLRL
-679 LTLEEGIAAFV
+679 STLEAGVAAFV
-690 AEFSA
+690 AEFSEIR
-695 GQGDHLDQA
+695 GTDLDQA

-714 LGATDTTWFDGAIA
+714 LGAADSTWLDGAIA

-735 LSSNSPLVP
+735 LSSDSPLIP

-754 VQKGQHKAAADLLER
+754 VQKGQHKAAADLLDR
-769 VLRDYPN
+769 VLQDYPD

-791 LAQERTQEAIA
+791 LAQERPQEAIA

-808 WGYPAFPQRR
+808 WGYPAFSQRR

-830 LGQYAAAID
+830 LGQYAAAIE
-839 LYQPLVSNST
+839 LYQPLASSST
-849 ISDDRGPILRRIGR
+849 ITDDRGPILRRMGR
-863 AYHHLNRYGEAME
+863 AYHHLNRYGEAMA

-889 GLDSIYFAQA
+889 GLDSIYFSQA
-899 VLQLRLA
+899 ILQLGLG
-906 QEDDAFRLFRKVSQ
+906 QEDEASRLFQKVGR
-920 EFASSGLATEASAR
+920 EFASGGLAAEASAR

-939 FARQQYKQA
+939 FARQQYKKA
-948 YQLYQPLLKQ
+948 YQLYQPLLEQ
-958 SEDALI
+958 SEDILI
-964 HGQAILS
+964 HGQAVLS
-971 LFRLKR
+971 LFRVKR

-986 QFAKRFKEET
+986 GFAKRFKEET

-1005 EGNYY
+1005 EGKYY
-1010 LQAGNYKK
+1010 LQAGNHKK

-1025 VEKQGGRWAGDGAYW
+1025 VEKQGGTWADDGAYW
-1040 MAITLWKRNKATPSE
+1040 MAVTLWKRNKVTPSE
-1055 EGAAFALEAI
+1055 EGAAYALEAI

-1081 YLRLGDYHFSLHN
+1081 YMRLGDYHFSLHN

-1103 HALDAPEVSSDQAQ
+1103 HVLDAPEASGEQAQ
-1117 DAMWKL
+1117 DALWKL

-1128 SAHEYEAAHQIADQL
+1128 SAHEYEAAHQMASQL
-1143 LSQYPEHPKAI
+1143 LSQYPEYPKAV

-1185 LDGNSASEARFYI
+1185 LDGNGASEARFYI

-1222 SQGLSMW
+1222 SEGLSMW

-1255 RITRREGGQTPQGQ
+1255 RIARREGGQSPQGQ
-1269 LARERMDDLRRQLET
+1269 LARERIETLRHKLET